1 MTSDWPEITHLGVH
15 ATVCYIRKNG
25 KILLQLK
32 ADHKFGGGRWN
43 GPGGKLEP
51 GEDARAAVIREVHEE
66 TELLIEDP
74 VFHGVIALSFGVP
87 ETSRLTAHV
96 FTAEAFTGKPHGGA
110 EGRLRWFPQDKLPYD
125 QMWVDNRYWLPIVLD
140 GGYVRALCVFDGRD
154 GRTMVDCQ
162 LATRW
167 IPT

>member
-1 MTSDWPEITHLGVH
+1 MDSQWPEIEHLGVR
-15 ATVCYIRKNG
+15 ATVCYIRRNG

-51 GEDARAAVIREVHEE
+51 GEDPHTAIVREVREE
-66 TELLIEDP
+66 TGLVIADP

-87 ETSRLTAHV
+87 ETYRLTAHV
-96 FTAEAFTGKPHGGA
+96 FTTDTFSGSPQGGA
-110 EGRLRWFPQDKLPYD
+110 EGRLRWFAEDKMPYH

-140 GGYVRALCVFDGRD
+140 GGHVRALCVFDGID
-154 GRTMVDCQ
+154 GHTMLDCR
-162 LATRW
+162 LATRLT
-167 IPT
+167 P